1 MIKSNY
7 LKKSEKRLLLL
18 ILAIGIVLS
27 SLAYLVAGHGITRST
42 IKREKL
48 KVTKEFNKDC
58 VKTDTDYLMDVSHTA
73 ETLKAFYEDTGVQP
87 YVLVVGKQ
95 GFGVESATE
104 EYLKENR
111 LKSNEMLFVY
121 ERIEPKKGIATIITG
136 DDAGKVIDKEARNI
150 FNDYMEKYVNEIPS
164 LDACITKTFYDTAEV
179 IMGNPK
185 IPIIVFPLVIM
196 VVDIVVLLLVF
207 YEVIYKERKKRFEK
221 RKTRTDELKY
231 RGY

>member
-7 LKKSEKRLLLL
+7 LRKSEKKLLLL
-18 ILAIGIVLS
+18 ILVIGIVLS
-27 SLAYLVAGHGITRST
+27 SLAYIVAGRGITRST
-42 IKREKL
+42 NKREKL

-104 EYLKENR
+104 KYLKENK

-136 DDAGKVIDKEARNI
+136 ADAGKVIDKEERNI

-164 LDACITKTFYDTAEV
+164 LDACITKTFYDTSEV
-179 IMGNPK
+179 IMGKPK
-185 IPIIVFPLVIM
+185 IPIIVFPFIM
-196 VVDIVVLLLVF
+196 VIDIVVLLLVF
-207 YEVIYKERKKRFEK
+207 YEVVYKERKKRFEK